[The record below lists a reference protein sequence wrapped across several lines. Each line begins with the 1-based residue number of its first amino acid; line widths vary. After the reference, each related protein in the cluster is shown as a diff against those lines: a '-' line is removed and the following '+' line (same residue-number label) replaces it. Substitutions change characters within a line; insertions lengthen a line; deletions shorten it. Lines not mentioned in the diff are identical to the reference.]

1 MRNAFVVIFVLSLLV
16 IYSCERDDICAE
28 ATPTTPQLILRFYDV
43 AEQETTKSVNSLFAF
58 GLDEN
63 DNCIAF
69 QELNAS
75 TTDSIV
81 IPLRTDADQTRFVL
95 IRNYEVTDDAGT
107 PDDICDDT
115 FNGNQDII
123 TVNYIRDDVY
133 VSRACGFKTVFN
145 QLLFGVT
152 VDTDNWVINS
162 SVVETDVVNEN
173 QAHVEVF
180 H

>member
-1 MRNAFVVIFVLSLLV
+1 MRNALVVIFVFSLLV

-43 AEQETTKSVNSLFAF
+43 AEQETTKSVNALWAF
-58 GLDEN
+58 GLDDD
-63 DNCIAF
+63 DNSIQF
-69 QELNAS
+69 QDLAVS

-95 IRNYEVTDDAGT
+95 IRDLEVNDNDT
-107 PDDICDDT
+107 PDDTSDDFIT
-115 FNGNQDII
+115 GNEDVI
-123 TVNYIRDDVY
+123 TVNYIRDDVF

-145 QLLFGVT
+145 QLLFGVS

-162 SVVETDVVNEN
+162 SVVEADVVNEN
-173 QAHVEVF
+173 QAHVQVF